1 MRVPNTKLTEEKAM
15 KKLVLGLVLAV
26 VLLAVPSTVFAQTV
40 DWDGQ
45 LHKGDL
51 SAFAGVGLGYGITI
65 VPGVEWIWG
74 DWKLGDVLPLAA
86 GAAVRGA
93 INFYSDY
100 WSSYGAA
107 GFVTARVGFMG
118 LDIPEFLQKFEIYAG
133 VGLGF
138 YYYSWATGYTTTLDD
153 FRFGFANTEGTAFHI
168 NDKLAVYGEYNY
180 WGYSRGV
187 LGVMLKF

>member
-1 MRVPNTKLTEEKAM
+1 M

-45 LHKGDL
+45 FHKGDFA
-51 SAFAGVGLGYGITI
+51 AFAGLGIGYGITI

-74 DWKLGDVLPLAA
+74 DWKLGDALPLAA

-93 INFYSDY
+93 VNFYSDF

-107 GFVTARVGFMG
+107 GLVTARLGFKG
-118 LDIPEFLQKFEIYAG
+118 LDIPEFLQNFELYAG

-138 YYYSWATGYTTTLDD
+138 YYYNWASGYLGGDEFSVT
-153 FRFGFANTEGTAFHI
+153 FASNSGTAYHI
-168 NDKLAVYGEYNY
+168 NEKLAVYGEYNY